1 MTKKIVK
8 ALLIVL
14 TVSVFSFGIAL
25 FASWYSN
32 GWESLSAI
40 YVKYDGSAVKKSVTL
55 AANMKAEIFVKSAGF
70 LDRTNNYTVQILP
83 NSKSE
88 FVYTVNGTEKRFSE
102 IEDLTAAFDLSLKD
116 NSFVIN
122 LTDFKGEAASDML
135 SVLKRC
141 HGESAEIEIKDEL
154 KNTERYFILKVY
166 SEDGLYSTTTH
177 FNVLNKKISVGGI
190 EVDPGQVIL

>member
-14 TVSVFSFGIAL
+14 MVAVFSFGIAL

-83 NSKSE
+83 NSKSG

-122 LTDFKGEAASDML
+122 LTDFKGDAASDLL
-135 SVLKRC
+135 SVLERC
-141 HGESAEIEIKDEL
+141 HGVGVDIAIKEEL
-154 KNTERYFILKVY
+154 KHEECYI
-166 SEDGLYSTTTH
+166 
-177 FNVLNKKISVGGI
+177 I
-190 EVDPGQVIL
+190 